1 MKRFKNIL
9 MASALLC
16 GAFFTACDNN
26 DDKPVFPENQDQA
39 YDMSGFAKGADVSWL
54 TEMEKE
60 GYKFYDA
67 EGNGHECMSLLRDL
81 GMNAI
86 RLRVWV
92 NPDQGW
98 SEEEGFFNPEG
109 WCDKDDVVT
118 KAWRAHNLGYRIMI
132 DFHYSDIWADPG
144 RQEKPAAWADLS
156 FDELKQA
163 VADHTTEVLSAIKAR
178 GIDVEWVQV
187 GNETR
192 TGMLKPD
199 GAASSGKTANFA
211 QLVTAG
217 YDAVKTI
224 YPEAKVIVHIDQ
236 GNNPNRYIWLFDG
249 LKADGGKW
257 DVIGMSLYPEPDTQD
272 WRQLNNDCIA
282 NMKSL
287 IERYNTPVMMCE
299 LGIYWNYEEAEEFF
313 TDFMTKAKEIDQCLG
328 VFTWEPQSYGGWK
341 GYHKDLFDDTGKPTS
356 AFNAFKR

>member
-1 MKRFKNIL
+1 MLAEISVTVFIHQFIHPL
-9 MASALLC
+9 SL
-16 GAFFTACDNN
+16 FFIKVCIRQKAI
-26 DDKPVFPENQDQA
+26 
-39 YDMSGFAKGADVSWL
+39 
-54 TEMEKE
+54 
-60 GYKFYDA
+60 YK
-67 EGNGHECMSLLRDL
+67 L
-81 GMNAI
+81 I
-86 RLRVWV
+86 
-92 NPDQGW
+92 
-98 SEEEGFFNPEG
+98 
-109 WCDKDDVVT
+109 
-118 KAWRAHNLGYRIMI
+118 
-132 DFHYSDIWADPG
+132 
-144 RQEKPAAWADLS
+144 
-156 FDELKQA
+156 
-163 VADHTTEVLSAIKAR
+163 
-178 GIDVEWVQV
+178 
-187 GNETR
+187 
-192 TGMLKPD
+192 
-199 GAASSGKTANFA
+199 
-211 QLVTAG
+211 

-341 GYHKDLFDDTGKPTS
+341 GYHKGLFDDTGKPTS